1 MNSKKLLK
9 IFRKNVK
16 YVNKKT
22 LYFDL
27 MSGTIKIFRF
37 DLSIDGFYF
46 ELRKKMEYDYETI
59 VIKEKKW
66 WMCSPHTQ
74 QKRTEKGFK
83 YEINFQNKS
92 YEITESDYNEINLL
106 YEEYHNKELK
116 KKLKKLSM

>member
-9 IFRKNVK
+9 VFRKNLK
-16 YVNKKT
+16 YVDKRNQ
-22 LYFDL
+22 
-27 MSGTIKIFRF
+27 RF
-37 DLSIDGFYF
+37 ELLIDGFYF
-46 ELRKKMEYDYETI
+46 ELRKEMQYDYETV

-66 WMCSPHTQ
+66 WMCTPHTQ

-92 YEITESDYNEINLL
+92 YEVTESDYNKFSLL

-116 KKLKKLSM
+116 KKLKKLGM